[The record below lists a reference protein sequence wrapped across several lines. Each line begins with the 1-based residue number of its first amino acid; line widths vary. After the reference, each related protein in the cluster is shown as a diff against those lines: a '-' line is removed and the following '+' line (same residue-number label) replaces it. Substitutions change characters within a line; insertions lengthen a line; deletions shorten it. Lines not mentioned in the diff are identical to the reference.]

1 MKSIHKQLDEIKF
14 SAEQIELIV
23 ENYKCGFITIPE
35 MLGQITDVQTSV
47 KGTYAEIEIEYGI
60 NTNAVNIM
68 LTL

>member
-1 MKSIHKQLDEIKF
+1 MNLIHNQLADIKN
-14 SAEQIELIV
+14 SAEQIETIV
-23 ENYKCGFITIPE
+23 DRYKCGFITIPE
-35 MLGQITDVQTSV
+35 MLGQIADVQTMV